1 MVERFP
7 PGPSQAITD
16 ASNAY
21 YAGDIARL
29 EEIAASWAAGPIS
42 DRGGRAGG
50 RQWLAGLAGM
60 RGRAGLAM
68 VLADSATH
76 LYMEDEAFSWAY
88 STVTSLV
95 HSAWASSPETA
106 LPYLEPLLEG
116 FRGAEI
122 LRAAPRFTHG
132 VLGLFATAYALAG
145 ELDEARGLLASMDSL
160 AALIEFEPAGMAEHA
175 RAVVALAE
183 GRPEASLQHLERARA
198 AEYGL
203 LHDYSRL
210 LLGDVNL
217 ALGRLPEAAAEYE
230 TVAGTLGLSFE
241 DARAHP
247 PLQPVAHERLGD
259 VYLVLGD
266 TTAALTHLAAF
277 VELWRD
283 ADPELQPR
291 VQEAQRTLQEIL
303 SQRG

>member
-1 MVERFP
+1 M
-7 PGPSQAITD
+7 A
-16 ASNAY
+16 
-21 YAGDIARL
+21 
-29 EEIAASWAAGPIS
+29 
-42 DRGGRAGG
+42 
-50 RQWLAGLAGM
+50 
-60 RGRAGLAM
+60 
-68 VLADSATH
+68 LADSATRI
-76 LYMEDEAFSWAY
+76 YMKDEAFSWAY

-95 HSAWASSPETA
+95 HSAWASSPEAA
-106 LPYLEPLLEG
+106 LPYLKPLLEE

-132 VLGLFATAYALAG
+132 VLGLFATAYARAG

-210 LLGDVNL
+210 LLGDVNV

-283 ADPELQPR
+283 ADPELQLR